1 MAPKAIEQNFES
13 YIFSISNTAIDFRYI
28 HELFMQEDLEISAL
42 TGWMLKE
49 YEDAEAKG
57 LSNFL
62 LSQRL
67 DPELLKR

>member
-1 MAPKAIEQNFES
+1 
-13 YIFSISNTAIDFRYI
+13 
-28 HELFMQEDLEISAL
+28 MQEDSELSAL